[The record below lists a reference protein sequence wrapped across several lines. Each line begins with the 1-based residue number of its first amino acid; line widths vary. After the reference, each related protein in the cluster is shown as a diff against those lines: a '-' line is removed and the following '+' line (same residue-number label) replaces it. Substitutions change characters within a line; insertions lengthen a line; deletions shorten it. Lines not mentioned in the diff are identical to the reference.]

1 MNRFAKVALVS
12 ATLLSMGTLTACQ
25 SMMQHHDPAGM
36 QAGSQE
42 PYHRHHW
49 QHHMSEQEMAKHQ
62 AALEQFKQACNNQT
76 VGAKVQVK
84 LEDKTITG
92 TCELRFKPDMNK
104 DHPMYPANMNKDHS
118 MYPANMPMP
127 APATK

>member
-1 MNRFAKVALVS
+1 MKRFAKVALVS
-12 ATLLSMGTLTACQ
+12 VTLLSMGTLTACQ

-36 QAGSQE
+36 QAGSEE
-42 PYHRHHW
+42 PHHHHHW

-118 MYPANMPMP
+118 MYPANMPMS